1 MSTLVPP
8 PSYRQIRNGR
18 TRTVEER
25 GYYGAITSNFPEE
38 CVRFR
43 TAEDMAEFNREYLLL
58 CEKYRNLYEGY
69 SCSKM

>member
-43 TAEDMAEFNREYLLL
+43 TSADLVAFRRDYIFL
-58 CEKYRNLYEGY
+58 CEKYRRIFEDV
-69 SCSKM
+69 